1 MNAELL
7 HAVDGFDLPHEY
19 RVLLLDREELVSR
32 LSDLDYVIGVR
43 WRR

>member
-1 MNAELL
+1 LL
-7 HAVDGFDLPHEY
+7 HLAISAIPTVPHIDEA
-19 RVLLLDREELVSR
+19 LVSR